1 MVFPYYSLN
10 SETSLTGVPCS
21 ERQTDRK
28 TGVETSV
35 KQRHL
40 LKKRKK
46 SRKKQLPASDHSQLW
61 SSINCRSVTTCRNMQ
76 GVTSHTPS
84 LSLSLLMLGE
94 INCMFLVLYM
104 CWLQPRSL
112 VIEEPAPYVWRG
124 RWIATALPPDRDRV
138 WKKRGLTHSLAR
150 TFSLLSISLII
161 YRAETSQ
168 LLN

>member
-1 MVFPYYSLN
+1 MVFPHYSLN

-21 ERQTDRK
+21 ERQIDRK
-28 TGVETSV
+28 TGAETSV
-35 KQRHL
+35 KQQYL
-40 LKKRKK
+40 LKRKK
-46 SRKKQLPASDHSQLW
+46 KKQLPASDHSQLW
-61 SSINCRSVTTCRNMQ
+61 SSINCHSIVTCRNMR
-76 GVTSHTPS
+76 GVTSHTRS

-104 CWLQPRSL
+104 CWLQSRSL

-138 WKKRGLTHSLAR
+138 WKKPGLTHSLAS
-150 TFSLLSISLII
+150 TFSLLSTSLII